1 MTTVLLAILVA
12 VISAFS
18 KSIFDRIFREYNP
31 DMKKVISTSKKYLF
45 FAVRY
50 ILPIVYLIYLYIYG
64 EFNKSFVLM
73 NVFMITVFFANL
85 LVDLVNTIQT
95 RTNAHIV
102 TLTNITKQL
111 AEKLYSDKTSE
122 TDNKENNL

>member
-1 MTTVLLAILVA
+1 MTTALIAILVG

-31 DMKKVISTSKKYLF
+31 DKKKLISTTKKYLL

-50 ILPIVYLIYLYIYG
+50 ILPIVYLIYFFIYG

-73 NVFMITVFFANL
+73 NSFMITVFFANL
-85 LVDLVNTIQT
+85 LVDALNTIQT
-95 RTNAHIV
+95 RTNAQIL
-102 TLTNITKQL
+102 TLTNTLKQV

-122 TDNKENNL
+122 TDKNENNL

>member
-50 ILPIVYLIYLYIYG
+50 ILPIVFLIYLFIFG

-85 LVDLVNTIQT
+85 LADLVNTIQT
-95 RTNAHIV
+95 RTNAQIV
-102 TLTNITKQL
+102 TLTNIVKQL
-111 AEKLYSDKTSE
+111 AEKLYTDKTSE